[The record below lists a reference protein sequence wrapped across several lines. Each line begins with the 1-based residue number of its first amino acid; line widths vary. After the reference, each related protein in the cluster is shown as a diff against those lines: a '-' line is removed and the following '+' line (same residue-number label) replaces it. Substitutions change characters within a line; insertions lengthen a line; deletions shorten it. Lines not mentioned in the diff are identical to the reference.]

1 MHYSHLA
8 PVLALLFAL
17 ADAQKPG
24 IPGEL
29 LIQPVLN
36 NGTFARQVR
45 ITPTLQFRPLGK
57 CLTAQS
63 NADSGAVTIQACTSA
78 AAQKW
83 TFNDGSVKIFG
94 SKCLDVT
101 DGKTNNGNKLQI
113 WTCSTNNPNQ
123 QFWWTD
129 DQHFAW
135 TNHGKC
141 IDLTDGNQADGNNP
155 QIWDCASGDPNQIW
169 NSFPA
174 TSEPGTNACG
184 TSSITAALNVT
195 AILNVAP
202 NTVVLDGSNLLDARN
217 SLMTNSAD
225 AGLKAAVAR
234 LKAQADALLSQG
246 PWSVTDKKVIGPGA
260 GIHDYTSQAPYFWPS
275 NTSDGCP
282 YFNRDGV
289 RNPETLQYTDHDERA
304 QMFNASYI
312 LSLAWY
318 YTGEEKY
325 ACKAGDVLRTW
336 FITPTTK
343 MNPDLNH
350 AQFIPC
356 ENTGRSI
363 GIIDFSQ
370 GYTSVVDAAA
380 ILAST
385 NAPGWTSSDISA
397 FFQWNSDFLNWLETS
412 DFGKAETAA
421 TNNHGV
427 FALQQSAG
435 IALFLCNSG
444 RATSKAQ
451 ELKQRIDAYIN
462 PDGSQPQEL
471 SRTRSF
477 HYSTFALVAYTRLAA
492 IGQKVGVDLW
502 GYTGSRGQSIQK
514 AVEFIIPAATGKQ
527 SWNYPELNFT
537 PYSASDIIHASA
549 DQANNAAAKQ
559 AVGLVQ
565 TPPQG
570 DLWPARPAVEQLDPL
585 YLFNGVNDSLVEGQ
599 DNRHKIRILSFI
611 SAFEP
616 DTFGDMESD
625 AIYDINLLVQQPHRG
640 LWPLKM
646 AIFDTVITYYLLK

>member
-8 PVLALLFAL
+8 PALSLLFIL
-17 ADAQKPG
+17 ANAQTPG

-36 NGTFARQVR
+36 NG
-45 ITPTLQFRPLGK
+45 K

-63 NADSGAVTIQACTSA
+63 NADGAAVTIQACTGA

-83 TFNDGSVKIFG
+83 TFNDGAVEVFG
-94 SKCLDVT
+94 NKCLDVI

-113 WTCSTNNPNQ
+113 WTCSTNHNVNQ
-123 QFWWTD
+123 QFWWTGD
-129 DQHFAW
+129 LHFSW

-141 IDLTDGNQADGNNP
+141 IDLTDGNQADGNRP
-155 QIWDCASGDPNQIW
+155 QIWDCASLNRNQIW
-169 NSFPA
+169 NSVSA
-174 TSEPGTNACG
+174 TSQTGTNACG
-184 TSSITAALNVT
+184 TGSTLNVT

-202 NTVVLDGSNLLDARN
+202 KTVVLDGSKLLDARN
-217 SLMTNSAD
+217 RLATNSAD
-225 AGLKAAVAR
+225 ADLKAAVAR

-246 PWSVTDKKVIGPGA
+246 PWSVTDKTVTGPGA

-275 NTSDGCP
+275 NTTDGCP
-282 YFNRDGV
+282 YQNRDGV
-289 RNPETLQYTDHDERA
+289 RNPETLKYTDHDERG

-336 FITPTTK
+336 FITPATK

-356 ENTGRSI
+356 QNTGRSI

-370 GYTSVVDAAA
+370 GYTSVIDAAA

-385 NAPGWTSSDISA
+385 SAPGWTSSDIGA
-397 FFQWNSDFLNWLETS
+397 FRQWNSDFLNWLETS

-421 TNNHGV
+421 TNNHGI

-435 IALFLCNSG
+435 IALFLGSSSL
-444 RATSKAQ
+444 ATSKAQ

-471 SRTRSF
+471 ARTRSF
-477 HYSTFALVAYTRLAA
+477 HYSIFTLVAYTRLAA

-502 GYTGSRGQSIQK
+502 GYMGSKGQSIQK
-514 AVEFIIPAATGKQ
+514 AVEFIIPAATGEQ
-527 SWNYPELNFT
+527 NWNYPELSFT
-537 PYSASDIIHASA
+537 PYSATDVIHAAA
-549 DQANNAAAKQ
+549 DQANNVAAKQ
-559 AVGLVQ
+559 VVGLVQ

-570 DLWPARPAVEQLDPL
+570 DLWPARPAVEQLDP
-585 YLFNGVNDSLVEGQ
+585 
-599 DNRHKIRILSFI
+599 
-611 SAFEP
+611 A
-616 DTFGDMESD
+616 
-625 AIYDINLLVQQPHRG
+625 
-640 LWPLKM
+640 
-646 AIFDTVITYYLLK
+646 